1 MSTKKNI
8 NQNLIN
14 RLESI
19 AGERLTFGNLIKSIR
34 LGEEMTQESFALLLE
49 ISKQYLC
56 DIEKGRRCVS
66 PKLAAKY
73 ADILGYSKSQF
84 IRLCLQDLLEREGFH
99 MVVSV
104 EAA

>member
-1 MSTKKNI
+1 MSIKKNI
-8 NQNLIN
+8 NKRLIDK
-14 RLESI
+14 LESI
-19 AGERLTFGNLIKSIR
+19 AGERLTFGSLMKAIR
-34 LGEEMTQESFALLLE
+34 LGEDMTQASFARLLG

-73 ADILGYSKSQF
+73 AKKLRYSEDQF
-84 IRLCLQDLLEREGFH
+84 IKLCLQDILERDGFH
-99 MVVSV
+99 MIVSI

>member
-1 MSTKKNI
+1 MITKKNI
-8 NQNLIN
+8 NQKLIHK
-14 RLESI
+14 LETI
-19 AGERLTFGNLIKSIR
+19 AKEKLTLGSLIKSIR
-34 LGEEMTQESFALLLE
+34 LGEEKTQEEFATQLG

-73 ADILGYSKSQF
+73 AELLGYSVDQF
-84 IRLCLQDLLEREGFH
+84 IRLCLQDMLDKDGFSFI
-99 MVVSV
+99 VSI

>member
-1 MSTKKNI
+1 MNTKRNI
-8 NQNLIN
+8 NK
-14 RLESI
+14 RVVAKLESI
-19 AGERLTFGNLIKSIR
+19 AGERLTFGNMIKSIR

-49 ISKQYLC
+49 ISKQCLC

-73 ADILGYSKSQF
+73 AKILGYSEDQF
-84 IRLCLQDLLEREGFH
+84 IRLCLQDILERDGFH
-99 MVVSV
+99 MVVSI